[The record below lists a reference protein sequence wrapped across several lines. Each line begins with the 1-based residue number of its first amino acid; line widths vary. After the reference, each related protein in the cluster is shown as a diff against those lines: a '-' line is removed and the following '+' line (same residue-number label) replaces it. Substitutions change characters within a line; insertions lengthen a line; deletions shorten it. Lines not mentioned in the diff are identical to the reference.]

1 MIRKLDELGRV
12 AIPQEYCE
20 KLGIKYND
28 KIDIIFENNVL
39 ILKKAA
45 DTCVYCGKEDIIQ
58 GLSLYGKPKTVLL
71 RFLYPALQARH

>member
-20 KLGIKYND
+20 KLGIKYNN

-58 GLSLYGKPKTVLL
+58 GLSLYGKHMCKDCCKKLSDIYL
-71 RFLYPALQARH
+71 SL